1 MGFEIRPLKA
11 TSSCMSS
18 TDAAT
23 NFDLF
28 SSSAPTSICSRR
40 RLHRVLHFDLFSS
53 YRAGRASI
61 CSRRPWVDDSGAFL
75 RLRPAVVAGP
85 RRRAV
90 GRFPAIRGES
100 SAVA

>member
-40 RLHRVLHFDLFSS
+40 IVPVGLRSVLVAPGLTTPE
-53 YRAGRASI
+53 
-61 CSRRPWVDDSGAFL
+61 RPCGCDQPWW
-75 RLRPAVVAGP
+75 PA
-85 RRRAV
+85 
-90 GRFPAIRGES
+90 RGVEP
-100 SAVA
+100 